1 VPFASIEIDELP
13 CGKRSHQTIKE
24 LLMYLNTRDS
34 YGLIARIL
42 HWLIFLLVA
51 GMLIAGFSLSL
62 LPSNGIKSF
71 VISIHKST
79 GVIILLLMIARL
91 SWRLNNPQPRF
102 LGDSLVLNYVAHV
115 LHIVLYILLFLQP
128 LVGILMSQSYGY
140 PVSVFG
146 LFELPQ
152 IIWKS
157 QLLANFFNKVHTVI
171 GVLLTAAIA
180 IHAAAALKHHYID
193 RNRVFIRML
202 KG

>member
-1 VPFASIEIDELP
+1 
-13 CGKRSHQTIKE
+13 
-24 LLMYLNTRDS
+24 MYFNTRDS
-34 YGLIARIL
+34 YGLIARTL

-51 GMLIAGFSLSL
+51 GMLIGGFSLSY
-62 LPSNGIKSF
+62 LPSNSFKSF
-71 VISIHKST
+71 VIFIHKST
-79 GVIILLLMIARL
+79 GFIIFVLMIARL
-91 SWRLNNPQPRF
+91 LWRLYSPPPRD
-102 LGDSLVLNYVAHV
+102 LGESLVLNYAAHV

-146 LFELPQ
+146 IFELPQ

-157 QLLANFFNKVHTVI
+157 PLLANFFSKVHTVI
-171 GVLLTAAIA
+171 AVLLTVSIS

-193 RNRVFIRML
+193 RNRILIRML

>member
-1 VPFASIEIDELP
+1 
-13 CGKRSHQTIKE
+13 
-24 LLMYLNTRDS
+24 MYFNTRDS

-42 HWLIFLLVA
+42 HWLIFILVA
-51 GMLIAGFSLSL
+51 GMLVGGFSLSY

-71 VISIHKST
+71 VISIHKSI

-91 SWRLNNPQPRF
+91 SWRFYNPLPRD
-102 LGDSLVLNYVAHV
+102 LGENLVLNYVAHV

-128 LVGILMSQSYGY
+128 LVGILMSQAHGY

-146 LFELPQ
+146 IFELPQ
-152 IIWKS
+152 IMWKS
-157 QLLANFFNKVHTVI
+157 ELLANFFNRVHTVI
-171 GVLLTAAIA
+171 GVLLTVSIS

-193 RNRVFIRML
+193 RNRILIRML

>member
-1 VPFASIEIDELP
+1 
-13 CGKRSHQTIKE
+13 
-24 LLMYLNTRDS
+24 MYFNTRDA

-51 GMLIAGFSLSL
+51 GMLIGGFSLSY

-71 VISIHKST
+71 AISIHKST
-79 GVIILLLMIARL
+79 GVIILLLMIVRL
-91 SWRLNNPQPRF
+91 LWRYYNPQPRD
-102 LGDSLVLNYVAHV
+102 LGESLVLNYAAHV

-146 LFELPQ
+146 LFELPR
-152 IIWKS
+152 IIWES
-157 QLLANFFNKVHTVI
+157 QLLANFFNRVHTVI
-171 GVLLTAAIA
+171 GVLLTVSII

-193 RNRVFIRML
+193 RNRILIRML

>member
-1 VPFASIEIDELP
+1 
-13 CGKRSHQTIKE
+13 
-24 LLMYLNTRDS
+24 MYLNTRDS

-51 GMLIAGFSLSL
+51 GMLISGFSISY
-62 LPSNGIKSF
+62 LPSNGIKSL

-79 GVIILLLMIARL
+79 GFIIFLLMIARL
-91 SWRLNNPQPRF
+91 LWRLYSPPPRD
-102 LGDSLVLNYVAHV
+102 LGESLILNYAAHV
-115 LHIVLYILLFLQP
+115 LHTVLYILLFLQP
-128 LVGILMSQSYGY
+128 LVGILMSQTYGY

-146 LFELPQ
+146 IFELPQ

-157 QLLANFFNKVHTVI
+157 QLLANFFSKVHTVI
-171 GVLLTAAIA
+171 GVLLTVSII

-193 RNRVFIRML
+193 RNRILIRML

>member
-1 VPFASIEIDELP
+1 
-13 CGKRSHQTIKE
+13 
-24 LLMYLNTRDS
+24 MYFNTRDT

-51 GMLIAGFSLSL
+51 GMLIGGFALSY
-62 LPSNGIKSF
+62 LPSNGFKSF

-79 GVIILLLMIARL
+79 GFIILLLMIARL
-91 SWRLNNPQPRF
+91 SWRIYNPQPRP
-102 LGDSLVLNYVAHV
+102 LGDSLVLNYAAHV

-128 LVGILMSQSYGY
+128 LAGILMSQSYGY

-146 LFELPQ
+146 LFELPP

-157 QLLANFFNKVHTVI
+157 PLLANFFNKVHTVTGI
-171 GVLLTAAIA
+171 LLTVAII

-193 RNRVFIRML
+193 RNRILIRML

>member
-1 VPFASIEIDELP
+1 
-13 CGKRSHQTIKE
+13 
-24 LLMYLNTRDS
+24 MYLNTRDS

-51 GMLIAGFSLSL
+51 GMLMGGFSLSY
-62 LPSNGIKSF
+62 LPSNEFKSF

-79 GVIILLLMIARL
+79 GFIVFLLMIARL
-91 SWRLNNPQPRF
+91 SWRLYSPPPRD
-102 LGDSLVLNYVAHV
+102 LGESLVLNYAAHV

-128 LVGILMSQSYGY
+128 LVGILMSQTYGY

-146 LFELPQ
+146 IFELPQ

-157 QLLANFFNKVHTVI
+157 QPLANFFSRVHTVI
-171 GVLLTAAIA
+171 GVLLTISIV
-180 IHAAAALKHHYID
+180 IHAGAALKHHYID
-193 RNRVFIRML
+193 RNRILIRML

>member
-1 VPFASIEIDELP
+1 
-13 CGKRSHQTIKE
+13 
-24 LLMYLNTRDS
+24 MYFNTRDS

-42 HWLIFLLVA
+42 HWLVFLLVA
-51 GMLIAGFSLSL
+51 GMLIGGFSLSF

-71 VISIHKST
+71 VISMHKSIGFT
-79 GVIILLLMIARL
+79 ILVLMIARL

-102 LGDSLVLNYVAHV
+102 LGDSLVLNYAAHV

-146 LFELPQ
+146 LLELPP
-152 IIWKS
+152 IIWES
-157 QLLANFFNKVHTVI
+157 QLLANFFSKVHTVI
-171 GVLLTAAIA
+171 GVLLTVSIF

-193 RNRVFIRML
+193 RNRILIRML
-202 KG
+202 KGR

>member
-1 VPFASIEIDELP
+1 
-13 CGKRSHQTIKE
+13 
-24 LLMYLNTRDS
+24 MYFNTRDS

-51 GMLIAGFSLSL
+51 GMLIGGFSLSY

-79 GVIILLLMIARL
+79 GFIILLLMIARL
-91 SWRLNNPQPRF
+91 LWRYYNPQPRD
-102 LGDSLVLNYVAHV
+102 LGESLVLNYTAHV
-115 LHIVLYILLFLQP
+115 LHTVLYILLFLQP

-152 IIWKS
+152 IIWES
-157 QLLANFFNKVHTVI
+157 QLLANFFNRVHTVI
-171 GVLLTAAIA
+171 GVLLTLSIV
-180 IHAAAALKHHYID
+180 IHATAALKHHYID
-193 RNRVFIRML
+193 RNRTLIRML

>member
-1 VPFASIEIDELP
+1 
-13 CGKRSHQTIKE
+13 
-24 LLMYLNTRDS
+24 MYFNTHDS

-51 GMLIAGFSLSL
+51 GMLIGGFSMSY

-79 GVIILLLMIARL
+79 GFIILLLMIARL
-91 SWRLNNPQPRF
+91 SWRYYNPQPRD
-102 LGDSLVLNYVAHV
+102 LGESLVLNYAAHV
-115 LHIVLYILLFLQP
+115 LHVVLYILLLLQP
-128 LVGILMSQSYGY
+128 LVGILMSQTYGY

-146 LFELPQ
+146 IFELPQ

-157 QLLANFFNKVHTVI
+157 QLLANFFNKVHSVI
-171 GVLLTAAIA
+171 GVLLTVSII

-193 RNRVFIRML
+193 RNRILMRML

>member
-1 VPFASIEIDELP
+1 
-13 CGKRSHQTIKE
+13 
-24 LLMYLNTRDS
+24 MYFNTRDS

-51 GMLIAGFSLSL
+51 GMLIGGFSLSY
-62 LPSNGIKSF
+62 LPSNGLKSF
-71 VISIHKST
+71 VISLHKST
-79 GVIILLLMIARL
+79 GVIVLLLMITRL
-91 SWRLNNPQPRF
+91 LWRVYNPQPRD
-102 LGDSLVLNYVAHV
+102 LGENLILNYAAHV
-115 LHIVLYILLFLQP
+115 LHVALYILLFLQP

-146 LFELPQ
+146 LFELPP

-157 QLLANFFNKVHTVI
+157 QLLANFFNRVHTVI
-171 GVLLTAAIA
+171 GVLLTVSIS

-193 RNRVFIRML
+193 RSRTLIRML

>member
-1 VPFASIEIDELP
+1 
-13 CGKRSHQTIKE
+13 
-24 LLMYLNTRDS
+24 MYVNTRDS

-51 GMLIAGFSLSL
+51 GMLMGGFSLSY

-79 GVIILLLMIARL
+79 GFIIFVLMIARL
-91 SWRLNNPQPRF
+91 LWRFYSPPPRD
-102 LGDSLVLNYVAHV
+102 LGESLILNYAAHV

-146 LFELPQ
+146 IFELPQ

-157 QLLANFFNKVHTVI
+157 QVLANFFSKVHTVI
-171 GVLLTAAIA
+171 GVLLTVSII
-180 IHAAAALKHHYID
+180 IHAAAALKHHYLD
-193 RNRVFIRML
+193 RNRILIRML